1 MLLTSIYESY
11 EHYDY
16 SPIRESSTFLRL
28 YYYDGS
34 NLMNLIPLLIK
45 TTIIEDKDIEV
56 DDIIGD
62 IAKPYP

>member
-1 MLLTSIYESY
+1 
-11 EHYDY
+11 
-16 SPIRESSTFLRL
+16 
-28 YYYDGS
+28 
-34 NLMNLIPLLIK
+34 MNLIPLLIK